1 MTDKICD
8 KIMQHAAAEAGGIAL
23 EAKRLLECAIR
34 DGDDCPSVKVTV
46 QVEVTKANG
55 IYVITRR
62 AEAKRVQSVKTDGES
77 TEYNP
82 NQPELPGVEEA
93 Q

>member
-34 DGDDCPSVKVTV
+34 DGDDCPAVQVTV
-46 QVEVTKANG
+46 RVEVGKANG
-55 IYVITRR
+55 VYVITRR

-82 NQPELPGVEEA
+82 NQPDLPRAEDG